1 MVKTR
6 VIKVKSIEN
15 KGIIMVITMRQK
27 IITTVIVTIS

>member
-15 KGIIMVITMRQK
+15 KGIIMVITMIQTL
-27 IITTVIVTIS
+27 ITTVIVTI